1 MARTFLIDTDTASD
15 DAVALLM
22 ALRHADV
29 HVAAITV
36 VSGNVPLHLALRNAL
51 ITAELC
57 SADVP
62 VYGGADRP
70 LLRSASYAQHFHG
83 MDGLGDQ
90 GYPDPARTPEAQHA
104 VEAIIETVRANPGLT
119 LVTLGPLTNVAMA
132 VSRAPGIVDGI
143 ERCVVMGGAAN
154 TVGNSTPAAEFNIW
168 HDPDA
173 AAIVFR
179 SGLPIEMV
187 GWERCRFEAS
197 LDAAEIAA
205 TRALGTPF
213 AEFAI
218 DCNATAI
225 AATAR
230 VFGAA
235 GLPLPDPVAMAVALD
250 PSICTRSSKHRVE
263 IETASDLTR
272 GMTVVDQ
279 LNVTKRRD
287 AGPAWAQ
294 AGEATI
300 CWEIDI
306 PRWKLLLRES
316 LS

>member
-15 DAVALLM
+15 DAVALIM
-22 ALRHADV
+22 ALRHPDV
-29 HVAAITV
+29 RVAGITV
-36 VSGNVPLHLALRNAL
+36 VSGNVPLHLAVRNAL

-57 SADVP
+57 GAGVP
-62 VYGGADRP
+62 VYAGADRP
-70 LLRSASYAQHFHG
+70 LLRPASYAQHFHG

-90 GYPDPARTPEAQHA
+90 GYADARHGPQAQHA
-104 VEAIIETVRANPGLT
+104 VEAIIATVRANPGLT
-119 LVTLGPLTNVAMA
+119 LVTLGPLTNVALA
-132 VSRAPGIVDGI
+132 LARAPGIVESI
-143 ERCVVMGGAAN
+143 ERCVIMGGAAN

-187 GWERCRFEAS
+187 GWELCRFDAS
-197 LDAAEIAA
+197 LDESEIAA
-205 TRALGTPF
+205 TRAIGTPL

-230 VFGAA
+230 AYGEPA
-235 GLPLPDPVAMAVALD
+235 LPLPDPVAMAVAID
-250 PSICTRSSKHRVE
+250 RAICTRSSKHRVE
-263 IETASDLTR
+263 VETASDLTR

-279 LNVTKRRD
+279 LDVTRRRD
-287 AGPAWAQ
+287 PGPAWAM

-306 PRWKLLLRES
+306 PAWKSLLRQS

>member
-1 MARTFLIDTDTASD
+1 VARTFLIDTDTASD
-15 DAVALLM
+15 DAVALVM
-22 ALRHADV
+22 ALRHPDV
-29 HVAAITV
+29 RVAAITV
-36 VSGNVPLHLALRNAL
+36 VSGNVPLHLAVRNAL
-51 ITAELC
+51 ISAELC
-57 SADVP
+57 GSEVP
-62 VYGGADRP
+62 VYAGADRP
-70 LLRSASYAQHFHG
+70 LLRPASFAQHFHG

-90 GYPDPARTPEAQHA
+90 GYADPRGTPQAQHA
-104 VEAIIETVRANPGLT
+104 VEAMIETIRAHPGLT
-119 LVTLGPLTNVAMA
+119 LVTLGPLTNVALA
-132 VSRAPGIVDGI
+132 VSRAPGIVDLV

-187 GWERCRFEAS
+187 GWELCRFEAA
-197 LDAAEIAA
+197 LDEAEIAA
-205 TRALGTPF
+205 TRAIGTPL
-213 AEFAI
+213 AEFAV

-230 VFGAA
+230 AYGTPS
-235 GLPLPDPVAMAVALD
+235 LPLPDPVAMAVAID
-250 PSICTRSSKHRVE
+250 PTICTRASKHRVE

-279 LNVTKRRD
+279 LNVTRRRD
-287 AGPAWAQ
+287 AGPAWAL

-306 PRWKLLLRES
+306 PHWKRLLRES